1 MNVVIDLLTVGRVE
15 TKLENDRLKIHL
27 IGGME
32 GPEWTSTIEI
42 LLPPRSDKF
51 VLPSHI
57 KSYQQDMAAKLE
69 ELLTAIADA
78 LTYFD
83 PARKIKFTQKRCW
96 NCGHEQKFYIL
107 ARDLCSDRKKF
118 ERRQEDGRDS

>member
-1 MNVVIDLLTVGRVE
+1 MDVVIDLITVGRVE
-15 TKLENDRLKIHL
+15 TKLENDRLKICL
-27 IGGME
+27 TGGME

-51 VLPSHI
+51 VLPHTE
-57 KSYQQDMAAKLE
+57 SYQQDMAAKLE

-78 LTYFD
+78 LTYLD
-83 PARKIKFTQKRCW
+83 PARKIKFTQKKCW
-96 NCGHEQKFYIL
+96 NCGHEQKFHIL
-107 ARDLCSDRKKF
+107 ARDLCSDREKL